1 MSTIKV
7 QNIQH
12 TGSSTNAIALASD
25 GTCTANITSNGGGQ
39 LSNRNKI
46 HNGSFKINQRSASAS
61 ANNGF
66 PCDRWKIKTISNG
79 DGKGTYAQYA
89 MTAAELNLTG
99 QAYALKFDCTTAIS
113 PLGTSDGNRIQQSI
127 EGQDLQD
134 LMHGTSNA
142 KSATLSFWVKSNVVG
157 TYSIFMSSSNDT
169 ATQYQIQEYTINA
182 QNTWEKKTV
191 TFTPFTTTLMRN
203 TTDAGTVLGFNLAL
217 GTAYHG
223 TAGSWTTGVDLATS
237 NQPNVLSSTDNN
249 WYITGVQLEVGSV
262 ATDFEHR
269 SFGQELALCQRYYY
283 RWTAGATNRYLWQG
297 QSYSTSSCFGVIKEF
312 PVTMRVTPTSTV
324 SGSFIP
330 YGDDGSTSGHSAFST
345 TTVDQNTKHSLGTG
359 GWDGGSGIGG
369 GGRCVVVRA
378 STAADYID
386 ASAEL

>member
-1 MSTIKV
+1 MSEIKV
-7 QNIQH
+7 NSIK
-12 TGSSTNAIALASD
+12 GVGASAAAITVNNTD
-25 GTCTANITSNGGGQ
+25 GTCTANITSNGGAQ

-99 QAYALKFDCTTAIS
+99 QAYALKFDCTTAITS
-113 PLGTSDGNRIQQSI
+113 LGTSDGNRIQQSI

-157 TYSIFMSSSNDT
+157 TYSIFMMSANTT

-191 TFTPFTTTLMRN
+191 TFTPFTTSMMVN
-203 TTDAGTVLGFNLAL
+203 TTSAGTALGFNLAL
-217 GTAYHG
+217 GTDYHG

-249 WYITGVQLEVGSV
+249 WYITGVQFEVGSV

-269 SFGQELALCQRYYY
+269 SFGQELALCKRYYN
-283 RWTAGATNRYLWQG
+283 RFTAGSAYTRFADG
-297 QSYSTSSCFGVIKEF
+297 QVQSTDQAEF
-312 PVTMRVTPTSTV
+312 TFQHPVTMRAAPTFGSGGALKGWSENALKTV
-324 SGSFIP
+324 SSLALNDPNVNNCTFTAT
-330 YGDDGSTSGHSAFST
+330 TSGCT
-345 TTVDQNTKHSLGTG
+345 RGTAI
-359 GWDGGSGIGG
+359 DFI
-369 GGRCVVVRA
+369 A
-378 STAADYID
+378 NNDATAYIEFI
-386 ASAEL
+386 SEL

>member
-1 MSTIKV
+1 MKVNSIKGV
-7 QNIQH
+7 GA
-12 TGSSTNAIALASD
+12 TDAAITVNNSD
-25 GTCTANITSNGGGQ
+25 GTCTANITSNGGSQ

-61 ANNGF
+61 TNNAF

-79 DGKGTYAQYA
+79 DGKGTYAQYT

-113 PLGTSDGNRIQQSI
+113 SLSTSDGNRIQQII

-142 KSATLSFWVKSNVVG
+142 KSATVSFWVKSNVVG
-157 TYSIFMSSSNDT
+157 TYSVFMSSNNTT
-169 ATQYQIQEYTINA
+169 ANQYQIQEYTINA

-191 TFTPFTTTLMRN
+191 TFTPFTTSMMVN
-203 TTDAGTVLGFNLAL
+203 TSSSGSTLGFNLAL

-269 SFGQELALCQRYYY
+269 SFAQELALCQRYFQFIG
-283 RWTAGATNRYLWQG
+283 AGFVCAARGASSSKY
-297 QSYSTSSCFGVIKEF
+297 SYSYTC
-312 PVTMRVTPTSTV
+312 PVNLRASPT
-324 SGSFIP
+324 I
-330 YGDDGSTSGHSAFST
+330 STSNDIAHGTFTVRRYRDDTGVSDST
-345 TTVDQNTKHSLGTG
+345 TTPTTNSTYFQANNSTIHLQQDGFSAVDDRSATIF
-359 GWDGGSGIGG
+359 IGG
-369 GGRCVVVRA
+369 GA
-378 STAADYID
+378 ITMDS
-386 ASAEL
+386 EL